1 MKRKKIIG
9 YKVRIRGDLKIEE
22 DIYMIV
28 WETVIKL
35 PITPYKYVESFVY
48 FTRINN
54 EIVIKIDTNKNNYEI
69 IKWNEYMKYRM
80 MKFDKTN
87 IKSWY
92 EENRKD
98 FNYEGF
104 NRFGYSDEEN
114 EYFKNKP
121 FIKFSSFIP
130 YSEKF
135 EILFTKYN
143 KEIKEQDKIKI
154 NILGIEEIIGVTK
167 SRYEFYKKLFTNFE

>member
-1 MKRKKIIG
+1 MPDKSRKLSSNFAVELFKISSFA
-9 YKVRIRGDLKIEE
+9 KVEFVE
-22 DIYMIV
+22 F
-28 WETVIKL
+28 L
-35 PITPYKYVESFVY
+35 P
-48 FTRINN
+48 FT
-54 EIVIKIDTNKNNYEI
+54 EAE
-69 IKWNEYMKYRM
+69 
-80 MKFDKTN
+80 
-87 IKSWY
+87 
-92 EENRKD
+92 
-98 FNYEGF
+98 
-104 NRFGYSDEEN
+104 
-114 EYFKNKP
+114 

>member
-1 MKRKKIIG
+1 
-9 YKVRIRGDLKIEE
+9 
-22 DIYMIV
+22 
-28 WETVIKL
+28 
-35 PITPYKYVESFVY
+35 
-48 FTRINN
+48 
-54 EIVIKIDTNKNNYEI
+54 
-69 IKWNEYMKYRM
+69 MKYRM
-80 MKFDKTN
+80 MKLDKTN

-154 NILGIEEIIGVTK
+154 NILGIEEIIDVTK

>member
-22 DIYMIV
+22 DMYMIV

-35 PITPYKYVESFVY
+35 PITPYKYVESFAY

-54 EIVIKIDTNKNNYEI
+54 EIVIKID
-69 IKWNEYMKYRM
+69 
-80 MKFDKTN
+80 

-98 FNYEGF
+98 FNNEGF

-154 NILGIEEIIGVTK
+154 NILGIEEIIGVTE
-167 SRYEFYKKLFTNFE
+167 SRYKFYKKLFTNFE